1 MTNSNFFIGAPIK
14 AWNLCKIYPP
24 KVREIIEEEEYPFFC
39 KILLITQEDLED
51 MKADGKIEDFMT
63 PFSFLLNQAQNSKTI
78 EDLIKKGFYFF
89 IHENITILYDL
100 KIIVVGD
107 LEEEINKIK
116 DIKELR
122 ILSEKDYFVFQNLL
136 RESIGE
142 EKVEPF
148 KVETNPRIREIKAK
162 GRRRER
168 AKRKSQQGISLGT
181 LLSAIC
187 CMGIG
192 ITPLNIG
199 EISYAAL
206 SSIKDLSQKKEK
218 YEIDVRSLLAGADS
232 KKVKP
237 VYWITEEKLD

>member
-1 MTNSNFFIGAPIK
+1 MELNKLMFREYDIRGIWEKDINEEISYHIGRAFATK
-14 AWNLCKIYPP
+14 
-24 KVREIIEEEEYPFFC
+24 
-39 KILLITQEDLED
+39 LLSY
-51 MKADGKIEDFMT
+51 GKDTMIVGYDNRI
-63 PFSFLLNQAQNSKTI
+63 SSKTI

-116 DIKELR
+116 DIKDLR

-206 SSIKDLSQKKEK
+206 SSIKDMSQKKEK